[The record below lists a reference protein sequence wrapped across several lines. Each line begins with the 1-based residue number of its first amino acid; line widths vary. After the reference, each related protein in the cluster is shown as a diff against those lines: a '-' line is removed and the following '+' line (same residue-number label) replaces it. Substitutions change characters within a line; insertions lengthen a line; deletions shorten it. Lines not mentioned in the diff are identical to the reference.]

1 MPNHGDQ
8 VQAPALPHASSRI
21 TDWAAG
27 WRNAG
32 RLALLLDFDGTLA
45 PIVERP
51 ELAAMTGEARA
62 AITRLQAV
70 PGLHLAIVS
79 GRGLADVRGKTK
91 LAGVFY
97 AGNHGM
103 EMSGPGVEQVHP
115 GAAAARPELEQI
127 ARELRQA
134 LRNIPAAIVE
144 DKQLTLSIH
153 FRQVPDEQ
161 ESQVR
166 DVVREAVATRPGKL
180 RVTSGK
186 KVLEVRPRI
195 DWDKGRAAGFVLAQL
210 GIPSGAPALYVGDD
224 ATDEDAFRVVESR
237 GPAGEGVL
245 VGDPQGRNTAAS
257 SYVLSPA
264 EVATLLDALADSLSQ
279 PRL

>member
-1 MPNHGDQ
+1 MPNPGDQ
-8 VQAPALPHASSRI
+8 VQETMLPHASSRI
-21 TDWAAG
+21 SDWAAG
-27 WRNAG
+27 WRETG

-62 AITRLQAV
+62 AIARLQAV
-70 PGLHLAIVS
+70 PGLHLAVVS
-79 GRGLADVRGKTK
+79 GRGLADVRGMTN
-91 LAGVFY
+91 LDGVFY

-103 EMSGPGVEQVHP
+103 EMSGPGIERVHP
-115 GAAAARPELEQI
+115 GAAAARPELQQV
-127 ARELRQA
+127 AGELRHA
-134 LRNIPAAIVE
+134 LRDTPAAMVE

-153 FRQVPDEQ
+153 YRLVPEEQ
-161 ESQVR
+161 ERRVQDAVR
-166 DVVREAVATRPGKL
+166 AAVAARSESL
-180 RVTSGK
+180 RVTTGK

-210 GIPSGAPALYVGDD
+210 EVPHAAPALYLGDD
-224 ATDEDAFRVVESR
+224 TTDEDAFRVVESW

-245 VGDPQGRNTAAS
+245 VGEPQGRNTAAS

-264 EVATLLDALADSLSQ
+264 EVAVLLGALADALGRTNS
-279 PRL
+279 